1 MQEIAPHIFIETGFP
16 GVTLGA
22 INWAHGLVL
31 IDAPFR
37 IEDTRSWRSTL
48 LNLGGGVDRLL
59 VNLDAHF
66 DRTLGTRAMECS
78 VAGHEKLAQVF
89 RNRPISFKTQG
100 TETGAE
106 WEQYNGLGSIRWAP
120 PEITFTQQLDIF
132 WEESPLLLEYHP
144 GPEVGSIW
152 AIITEPKVIFIG
164 DAVSINEPPFFSHAD
179 LPAWVETLELLLS
192 PQYSNHLLVSGRGGL
207 LADEE
212 VRRQYKLLQH
222 VSAQLE
228 MLAGQAAPPE
238 DTESLISGILAQM
251 TFPPVRKPVFEQRL
265 RWGLRQCYQR
275 HYRLVGID
283 SAED

>member
-132 WEESPLLLEYHP
+132 WEESP
-144 GPEVGSIW
+144 
-152 AIITEPKVIFIG
+152 
-164 DAVSINEPPFFSHAD
+164 
-179 LPAWVETLELLLS
+179 
-192 PQYSNHLLVSGRGGL
+192 
-207 LADEE
+207 
-212 VRRQYKLLQH
+212 
-222 VSAQLE
+222 
-228 MLAGQAAPPE
+228 
-238 DTESLISGILAQM
+238 
-251 TFPPVRKPVFEQRL
+251 
-265 RWGLRQCYQR
+265 
-275 HYRLVGID
+275 
-283 SAED
+283 